1 MKRLPLADLEAF
13 AAVAETRNFRKAAA
27 LRGISA
33 TSLSDAMRR
42 LEASLGVRLL
52 TRTTRSVTPTDAG
65 QKLLERLSPAL
76 SGISS
81 MLNDLKGAD
90 DVPTGMLRLN
100 VPTIV
105 ARIILPS
112 IVTRFLKTNP
122 GISIEITA
130 KDTYVDVFAEGFD
143 AGVRYDEKLEL
154 DMIAVPL
161 GPRTQRF
168 AAVASPDYLKT
179 NGYPQHPK
187 ELLKHNC
194 IRHRFLSGVMPPW
207 EFERE
212 GQVVR
217 IDPPSLLITNSIEMA
232 KGAAVAGLGIMS
244 SFSEFV
250 EAEVASRALMPI
262 LEDWLLPFSGPFL
275 YYPSRK
281 HMPTPL
287 RAFVD
292 FIKSEK

>member
-217 IDPPSLLITNSIEMA
+217 IDPPSLLITNSIQMA

>member
-179 NGYPQHPK
+179 NGRPQHPK

-217 IDPPSLLITNSIEMA
+217 IDPPSLLITNSIQMA